1 MKNFIKSISLLLAIF
16 TITNIAAAQ
25 YPGDG
30 DLASANVYAQE
41 KSAVFNAPIFVTNV
55 NDVIMEVSNYLDKNI
70 EYPIALAEFYNS
82 DVTVTASFIITEN
95 GELENI
101 TIQDHGNKTFGKQVE
116 KQLKSMPKVAPV
128 IENGKAVSKA
138 IIIPVVFEKN

>member
-1 MKNFIKSISLLLAIF
+1 M
-16 TITNIAAAQ
+16 
-25 YPGDG
+25 
-30 DLASANVYAQE
+30 
-41 KSAVFNAPIFVTNV
+41 
-55 NDVIMEVSNYLDKNI
+55 DKNI